1 MTGTPFNRDPT
12 LLWAQMYL
20 IDHGQTLG
28 ETLGLFRA
36 IFCNESENYFSGAPE
51 YKFNKKQQSLLNDF
65 IANKSIAYPAD
76 EGSLPECVEI
86 QKYVSLPGDA
96 GAYYERFRQELV
108 SAKGNF
114 QETKNAF
121 LRLRQISSGFVGY
134 QDDETG
140 ERSKFEFPDNPKLDM
155 LLSLLHE
162 VYENDKSIVFF
173 DFTYS
178 GERIYEE
185 LKKAKIDSILLH
197 GKTKDVDAAR
207 NAFMQQPKKR
217 VLLLQNRFGIG
228 LNVQIAR
235 YNFFYES
242 PVSAILRKQCVGRF
256 VRQHSLHKTVF
267 QYDLLMKDTVDSQI
281 LKFHVEGGDLFQAII
296 KGEVLI

>member
-1 MTGTPFNRDPT
+1 M
-12 LLWAQMYL
+12 
-20 IDHGQTLG
+20 
-28 ETLGLFRA
+28 
-36 IFCNESENYFSGAPE
+36 
-51 YKFNKKQQSLLNDF
+51 
-65 IANKSIAYPAD
+65 
-76 EGSLPECVEI
+76 
-86 QKYVSLPGDA
+86 
-96 GAYYERFRQELV
+96 
-108 SAKGNF
+108 
-114 QETKNAF
+114 
-121 LRLRQISSGFVGY
+121 GY